1 MWLKKAKRAHGRTY
15 LSIVQNYRRPED
27 GKTTTRTLV
36 SCGYLDELEKEHDD
50 PVAHFEALA
59 AEMTAEHE
67 AARAPATIEVH
78 PAQKIDKRAV
88 NRKNVGAAVLKRVY
102 DALGAEKALRNAT
115 AGSNASY
122 DHAAVMRLLVLER
135 LLDPGSKLAAWRG
148 REGYFMRSDF
158 SDDDL
163 YRALDGIAAARD
175 AVVAA
180 ANRSV
185 GRRWG
190 RDASNVF
197 YDVTNYYF
205 ERDPDD
211 GPEGLVKTGVCKEG
225 RPNPIVQMGLLQD
238 ADAIPISYRLHA
250 GNTADCDTM
259 MPALA
264 DMKRD
269 LGVRGVTA
277 VADKGLNCSKNMAAL
292 VAGGDHF
299 VFSQSIRGTKSA
311 SGVRARALD
320 PSGYVEVGDA
330 DGGPTFR
337 RKSWQGVK
345 TVRLKAEDT
354 ADGKARDVGI
364 EVKFVA
370 FWSRKYE
377 RRARARREKVLEKS
391 RELVAS
397 PGKYTRATHCGAAKY
412 VKGVA
417 FDKETGEAVE
427 SGAKPELDLEAIAE
441 AEACDGYYL
450 IVTSHTDWDDGRI
463 IDTYR
468 GLWQIEESFK
478 VTKSE
483 LDARP
488 VFVWTP
494 EHVEAHFLTCY
505 IALVILRVLQKLCP
519 GRPSAGAILDE
530 LRKVECS
537 ADEANW
543 WLFDYRSDLTE
554 QLFSLVGLEHPLKHM
569 QTGDIRKMM
578 QKDDSWAP
586 ARKKG

>member
-15 LSIVQNYRRPED
+15 LSIVRNYRRPED
-27 GKTTTRTLV
+27 GKTTTQTML
-36 SCGYLDELEKEHDD
+36 SCGYLDELEREYDD

-59 AEMTAEHE
+59 AEMTAEH
-67 AARAPATIEVH
+67 AARSAPASIDIH
-78 PAQKIDKRAV
+78 PAQKIDKRSV
-88 NRKNVGAAVLKRVY
+88 NRKNVGAAVIKRVY
-102 DALGAEKALRNAT
+102 DALGAEKAVRNAT
-115 AGSNASY
+115 DGSGARF
-122 DHAAVMRLLVLER
+122 DHAAVMRLLVTER
-135 LLDPGSKLAAWRG
+135 LLEPGSKLAAWRNRG
-148 REGYFMRSDF
+148 RYFMRSDF
-158 SDDDL
+158 SDDDV

-175 AVVAA
+175 SVVAA
-180 ANRSV
+180 VNRSV

-190 RDASNVF
+190 RDTSNVF

-205 ERDPDD
+205 ETDDEDELRRRGVSKEHRPD
-211 GPEGLVKTGVCKEG
+211 
-225 RPNPIVQMGLLQD
+225 PIVQMGLLQD
-238 ADAIPISYRLHA
+238 ADGVPISYRLHA

-299 VFSQSIRGTKSA
+299 VFSQSIRGTKST
-311 SGVRARALD
+311 SEVRARALD
-320 PSGYVEVGDA
+320 PDGYVEVGDA
-330 DGGPTFR
+330 GGGPTFK

-345 TVRLKAEDT
+345 TVHLKAADT
-354 ADGKARDVGI
+354 ADGKPRDVEI
-364 EVKFVA
+364 DVKFVA

-377 RRARARREKVLEKS
+377 RRARAQREKVLEKS
-391 RELVAS
+391 RELVAD
-397 PGKYTRATHCGAAKY
+397 PGKYTRATHYGAAKF
-412 VKGVA
+412 VKGVS
-417 FDKETGEAVE
+417 FDRKTGEVIE

-483 LDARP
+483 LETRP

-494 EHVEAHFLTCY
+494 EHIEAHFLTCY
-505 IALVILRVLQKLCP
+505 VALAVLRVIQKLCP
-519 GRPSAGAILDE
+519 GRPSAGAILEE

-554 QLFSLVGLEHPLKHM
+554 QLFSLVGLDHPLKHM

-586 ARKKG
+586 ARKKS

>member
-27 GKTTTRTLV
+27 GKTTTRTLL
-36 SCGYLDELEKEHDD
+36 SCGYLDELEREHDD
-50 PVAHFEALA
+50 PVAHFAALA

-67 AARAPATIEVH
+67 AAGAPATIEIH
-78 PAQKIDKRAV
+78 PAQRIGKRGA
-88 NRKNVGAAVLKRVY
+88 NRRTVGAAVVKRAY
-102 DALGAEKALRNAT
+102 DALGVEKAVRNAT
-115 AGSNASY
+115 AGSGAAF
-122 DHAAVMRLLVLER
+122 DHAVVMRLLVVQR

-148 REGYFMRSDF
+148 RERYFMRSDLTE
-158 SDDDL
+158 DDL
-163 YRALDGIAAARD
+163 YRALDGIAAARG

-180 ANRSV
+180 ANRSLE
-185 GRRWG
+185 RRWG
-190 RDASNVF
+190 RNTSNVF
-197 YDVTNYYF
+197 YDVTNHCF

-211 GPEGLVKTGVCKEG
+211 DPEGLPEMGVCKEG
-225 RPNPIVQMGLLQD
+225 RPNPVVQMGLLQD
-238 ADAIPISYRLHA
+238 ADAVPISYRLHA

-277 VADKGLNCSKNMAAL
+277 VADKGLSCSRNMAAL

-311 SGVRARALD
+311 AGVRARALD
-320 PSGYVEVGDA
+320 PTGYAVVGDE

-337 RKSWQGVK
+337 RKGWQGVK
-345 TVRLKAEDT
+345 TVHLKAGDT
-354 ADGKARDVGI
+354 ADGKAKDVDI

-370 FWSRKYE
+370 FWSRRYE
-377 RRARARREKVLEKS
+377 RRARAQREKVLEKS

-397 PGKYTRATHCGAAKY
+397 PGKYTRATHYGAARY

-417 FDKETGEAVE
+417 FDRRTGEMLD
-427 SGAKPELDLEAIAE
+427 SGARPELDLEAIAE

-468 GLWQIEESFK
+468 GLWQIEESFEAA
-478 VTKSE
+478 KSE
-483 LDARP
+483 IEARP
-488 VFVWTP
+488 ACVWTP
-494 EHVEAHFLTCY
+494 AHVEAHFLTCY
-505 IALVILRVLQKLCP
+505 VALVVARLLQRLCP
-519 GRPSAGAILDE
+519 GRPSVGSILEE
-530 LRKVECS
+530 LRRVECS

-554 QLFSLVGLEHPLKHM
+554 QLFSLAGLEHPLKHM
-569 QTGDIRKMM
+569 QTGEIRKMM

-586 ARKKG
+586 IRKKS